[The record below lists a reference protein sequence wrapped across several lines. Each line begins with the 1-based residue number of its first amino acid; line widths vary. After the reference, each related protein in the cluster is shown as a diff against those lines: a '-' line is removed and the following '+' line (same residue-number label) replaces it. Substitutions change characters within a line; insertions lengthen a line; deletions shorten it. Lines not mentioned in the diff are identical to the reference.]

1 MDRLRTCW
9 AALLALWILAAP
21 IPAAAAPTSSYAR
34 NADGV
39 MTAFADPGV
48 FSGAVLVAK
57 DGKPV
62 FRKAYGFADREW
74 NVANT
79 PETRFRLGSITKQF
93 TATAILQLAEQ
104 GNLSVDEPISK
115 YYPQAPAAWAPI
127 TLKHLLTHTSGIPS
141 YTAIPSF
148 FNQQARLDKTPEEI
162 IALTR
167 DKPLEFTPGSK
178 YAYDN
183 TGYILLGYVVEKV
196 SGRPYAAYLQDH
208 VFTPLGMKDTGYDV
222 SDAILPRRA
231 AGYSVAGGKA
241 KNAAFLAMTL
251 PYAAGSLYSTV
262 DDLLTWDQ
270 ALHAGK
276 VIKPASVAAMF
287 TDYGFKYGFGQSLRV
302 QNDGRRIWGHNG
314 GINGFST
321 QINHL
326 PDDGLTV
333 IVLANIEQAPSGRI
347 ADKLSSLY
355 FDPSVAA
362 GAGVRPTTAELER
375 FVGRYQLAPNL
386 VIKVTHDGQHL
397 FAQATNQP
405 KVELFREAGRSYFVT
420 VAPIAMTFA
429 DGDRA
434 PEVSVRQGG
443 RDTVAK
449 RID

>member
-1 MDRLRTCW
+1 MDAIRTCCAAL
-9 AALLALWILAAP
+9 AALLVLAAP
-21 IPAAAAPTSSYAR
+21 AAAIATPPADYAR
-34 NADGV
+34 GADGV
-39 MTAFADPGV
+39 IKAYVDPDV

-57 DGKPV
+57 DGKPIL
-62 FRKAYGFADREW
+62 RKAYGLADREW

-104 GNLSVDEPISK
+104 GKLSIDDPISK
-115 YYPQAPAAWAPI
+115 YYPAAPAAWAPI

-141 YTAIPSF
+141 YTAIPGF
-148 FNQQARLDKTPEEI
+148 FAEQARLDRTPDEI

-167 DKPLEFTPGSK
+167 DKPLDFPPGSK

-196 SGRPYAAYLQDH
+196 SGQPYAAYLQDH
-208 VFTPLGMKDTGYDV
+208 IFTPLGMKDSGYDV
-222 SDAILPRRA
+222 SDTVLPRRA
-231 AGYSVAGGKA
+231 SGYSVARGKA
-241 KNAAFLAMTL
+241 KNAAFLAMSL

-262 DDLLTWDQ
+262 DDLLIWDQ

-276 VIKPASVAAMF
+276 AIKPASVAAMF
-287 TDYGFKYGFGQSLRV
+287 TDYGFKYGFGQSIRV
-302 QNDGRRIWGHNG
+302 DKGHRIWGHNG

-321 QINHL
+321 MLSHL

-347 ADKLSSLY
+347 AQKLVDLY
-355 FDPSVAA
+355 FDPSIAV
-362 GAGVRPTTAELER
+362 GAGVKPTKAEMDR

-386 VIKVTHDGQHL
+386 VIAVTQEGDHL

-420 VAPIAMTFA
+420 VAPISMTFA
-429 DGDRA
+429 DGAPA

-443 RDTVAK
+443 KDTVAK
-449 RID
+449 RMD

>member
-1 MDRLRTCW
+1 MDRLRTCC
-9 AALLALWILAAP
+9 AALTALWVFAAP
-21 IPAAAAPTSSYAR
+21 VAATAAPPAGYAR
-34 NADGV
+34 GADGV
-39 MTAFADPGV
+39 IKAYVDPGV
-48 FSGAVLVAK
+48 FSGSVLVAK

-62 FRKAYGFADREW
+62 FRKAYGLADREW

-104 GNLSVDEPISK
+104 GKLSVDDPISK
-115 YYPQAPAAWAPI
+115 YYPAAPAAWAPI

-141 YTAIPSF
+141 YTAIPGF
-148 FNQQARLDKTPEEI
+148 FAQQARLDKTPDEI

-167 DKPLEFTPGSK
+167 DKPLDFPPGSK

-196 SGRPYAAYLQDH
+196 SGQPYAAYLQDH
-208 VFTPLGMKDTGYDV
+208 IFTPLGMKDTGYDV
-222 SDAILPRRA
+222 SDTVLPRRA
-231 AGYSVAGGKA
+231 SGYSVAGGKA
-241 KNAAFLAMTL
+241 KNAAFLAMSL

-262 DDLLTWDQ
+262 DDLLIWDQ
-270 ALHAGK
+270 ALHSGK
-276 VIKPASVAAMF
+276 AIKPASVAAMF
-287 TDYGFKYGFGQSLRV
+287 TDYGFKYGFGQSIRV
-302 QNDGRRIWGHNG
+302 QKDGRRIWGHNG

-326 PDDGLTV
+326 PDEGLTV

-355 FDPSVAA
+355 FDPSVAT
-362 GAGVRPTTAELER
+362 GAGVKPTTAELER

-386 VIKVTHDGQHL
+386 VIAVTHEGEHL

-405 KVELFREAGRSYFVT
+405 KVELFREAGRTYFVT
-420 VAPIAMTFA
+420 VAPLAMTFA
-429 DGDRA
+429 DGASA
-434 PEVSVRQGG
+434 PEVNVRQGG
-443 RDTVAK
+443 KDTVAK